1 MMQGFFTKQQTQSIS
16 RPDGKVHSCASCG
29 LYQHVQSPRM
39 VPFGNF
45 KKRILNI
52 GKAPDETDDEKGR
65 PFQGRAGRRLQQ
77 EYRRLGIDLFE
88 DCLNVN
94 AVNCCSLD
102 DKGQVREPTQQE
114 IACCRNR
121 VLKVITEYQPHI
133 IILFGTAA
141 VTSLIGHRW
150 KKDLGGIMKWRGWN
164 IPDREFKA
172 WICPVFS
179 PEYVEKA
186 DSPEID
192 VIWKS
197 DLKQAISMIKKPFP
211 AFEDEEK
218 YVEIIEAKD
227 FMQSSLY
234 PVPKIAAFDYETS
247 GLKPH
252 NKGHRI
258 ACASVCS
265 NEKHVQVFMMP
276 SNKAERLPFLNFLA
290 NPIIKKIAHNM
301 KFEHAW
307 SLVRL
312 RQPVN
317 GWYWDSMLAAHILD
331 NRPGVTGLK
340 FQVYVHFGVPDYDSE
355 VSEYLH
361 SNGSKS
367 GNAFNKVLEMIKDP
381 VKRQKLMIYC
391 GLDSL
396 YEFRLAKIQQEV
408 IYGP

>member
-29 LYQHVQSPRM
+29 LYQHVKSPRM
-39 VPFGNF
+39 KPFGNF

-52 GKAPDETDDEKGR
+52 GKAPDEIDDDKGR

-77 EYRRLGIDLFE
+77 EYRRLGIDIFE
-88 DCLNVN
+88 DCLNMN
-94 AVNCCSLD
+94 AVNCRTMD
-102 DKGQVREPTQQE
+102 EKGETREPTQQE

-133 IILFGTAA
+133 IVLFGTAA

-186 DSPEID
+186 DSPEIN

-197 DLKQAISMIKKPFP
+197 DLKQVISMLKKPFP

-234 PVPKIAAFDYETS
+234 PAPEIAAFDYETS

-252 NKGHRI
+252 DKGHRI

-265 NEKHVQVFMMP
+265 NEKHVQIFMMP
-276 SNKAERLPFLNFLA
+276 SNKVERKPFIDFLA
-290 NPIIKKIAHNM
+290 NPRIKKMAHNM

-312 RQPVN
+312 RQEVQ
-317 GWYWDSMLAAHILD
+317 GWYWDSLLAAHILD

-340 FQVYVHFGVPDYDSE
+340 FQTYVHFGVVDYDSE

-408 IYGP
+408 IYG